1 MKIKSIKKA
10 GNSFPA
16 FSMNWYDWFS
26 ENGSLWEHAEVL
38 HLSASQNPNTPHK
51 YNQLQNHAKIIIVH
65 AIWGHPTQSEN
76 KGPWIRA
83 WWLFSFNFLPWNGL
97 AFDVPPLFRNT
108 FAVLEVCFVRLLP
121 VIMPKR

>member
-26 ENGSLWEHAEVL
+26 ENGSLWEHEEVL

-65 AIWGHPTQSEN
+65 AIWGHPTQSTN
-76 KGPWIRA
+76 NGPWIRG
-83 WWLFSFNFLPWNGL
+83 WWLFPSHLKK
-97 AFDVPPLFRNT
+97 DHV
-108 FAVLEVCFVRLLP
+108 AVDFCPQIFTCIQKKYLLWRSL
-121 VIMPKR
+121 KNE

>member
-51 YNQLQNHAKIIIVH
+51 SNHLQNHAKFIIVH
-65 AIWGHPTQSEN
+65 AIWGAPHNPRTREY
-76 KGPWIRA
+76 GLWVGGYG
-83 WWLFSFNFLPWNGL
+83 FSLINFTG
-97 AFDVPPLFRNT
+97 
-108 FAVLEVCFVRLLP
+108 LP
-121 VIMPKR
+121 VKVSPQTLASGLR